1 VERDIRVLLHIEEI
15 FTLQFIVFHPV
26 SCLDSVRL
34 NLDIQHPRRCIRRL
48 KGQRGIPLIE
58 LIFNS
63 NGCFDVEL
71 NRLSTGVTL
80 KAGTPSVLWARPT
93 DGTKTEAMTQ
103 TQSIAL

>member
-1 VERDIRVLLHIEEI
+1 MERNIGVLFHIEEI
-15 FTLQFIVFHPV
+15 LAFQFVVFHPA
-26 SCLDSVRL
+26 SGIDSVRL

-58 LIFNS
+58 LLFNS